1 MTDKQPE
8 QSQADKFRELARELE
23 TDDDE
28 KAFEEKVRAL
38 AKASPKPKD
47 DNDAA

>member
-8 QSQADKFRELARELE
+8 QSQADKFRSLARELS

-28 KAFEEKVRAL
+28 KTFEEKVRAVV
-38 AKASPKPKD
+38 KAPQKEPPPES
-47 DNDAA
+47 N